1 MNIYEPITDTDKAL
15 AALRSILAMAV
26 GKGAITR
33 AGYDHGHEAIDFLE
47 SSPAPADGWQPIE
60 TAPMDSEKLIHVS
73 DGVLVELVKAIN
85 GMLYCLSPSNLG
97 WQQFTRFFATHW
109 RPMPAPPEGNCKLC
123 EGTGEQ
129 VEFSY
134 GRLPEY
140 PEKVPCDAC
149 QGTGK
154 AGEVAK

>member
-1 MNIYEPITDTDKAL
+1 MSIYEPITDTDKAL

-47 SSPAPADGWQPIE
+47 SSPAPADGWRPIE
-60 TAPMDSEKLIHVS
+60 TAPMDAECILVADASKIRPVTVI
-73 DGVLVELVKAIN
+73 DGK
-85 GMLYCLSPSNLG
+85 LYCVSSTDLG
-97 WQQFTRFFATHW
+97 LRSFAHFYPTRWQ
-109 RPMPAPPEGNCKLC
+109 PLPAPPQGNCKLC
-123 EGTGEQ
+123 GGTGEQ

-140 PEKVPCDAC
+140 PEKVPCDIC

-154 AGEVAK
+154 AGEVA